1 MSYTLVTTY
10 IESGRRN
17 KLVYTK
23 MYTQAVACKRQDK
36 VITRLKAS
44 LKKEVVKSFSVERAL

>member
-10 IESGRRN
+10 IESGRRK

-36 VITRLKAS
+36 VLNS
-44 LKKEVVKSFSVERAL
+44 LESQFKKRGCKIIPN